1 MPGKQIECETCHKPI
16 RSDRLTGHKN
26 VCKGVKRDKMSN
38 QDQLDLPKEEIKIE
52 LKRRHDEK
60 VEWNEKRQKV
70 MAIAEKINVS
80 VPEELLSTDKEET
93 RNKET
98 LRQE

>member
-26 VCKGVKRDKMSN
+26 VCKGVKRDKMPN

-60 VEWNEKRQKV
+60 AERNEKRPKV
-70 MAIAEKINVS
+70 MRIAEKIS
-80 VPEELLSTDKEET
+80 ISIP
-93 RNKET
+93 
-98 LRQE
+98 QE